1 MNNLSKKFVSK
12 NETSSLV
19 DKVVE
24 KLDLKDLPE
33 EELRDFRES
42 LEMQITRR
50 LGLIILENLNE
61 EGLKEYEEA
70 ISSDVLAPD
79 SDRLEEI
86 IKKYIPD
93 LDKKIQEGM
102 TEFLN
107 NVIR

>member
-1 MNNLSKKFVSK
+1 MKNLNEKFVGK
-12 NETSSLV
+12 NEISSLV

-24 KLDLKDLPE
+24 KLDLKGLPE
-33 EELRDFRES
+33 EELKDFRES

-70 ISSDVLAPD
+70 VSSDVLAPD
-79 SDRLEEI
+79 PVKLEEI

-107 NVIR
+107 SVIK

>member
-1 MNNLSKKFVSK
+1 MNNL
-12 NETSSLV
+12 NETLVGKDEISSLV
-19 DKVVE
+19 DKVIE
-24 KLDLKDLPE
+24 KLDIKDLPE
-33 EELRDFRES
+33 EELKDFRES

-61 EGLKEYEEA
+61 EGLKEYEKA
-70 ISSDVLAPD
+70 VSSDILSPD
-79 SDRLEEI
+79 SSKLEEI

-107 NVIR
+107 SIIK